1 MISLSDFYP
10 GIRLEAPGCPDAV
23 LEKVV
28 RDTVRDLC
36 GTYIW
41 TEDLYKISLVAD
53 YPEYDMELPPDS
65 SLMAIL
71 SARFDGVPVPVYTTI
86 DMDTKFSTGWR
97 DDTGPSIEAVV
108 SDTRDT
114 VRIYPIPSVDD
125 TDALLLSVALKP
137 SIIAT
142 TCGDILAD
150 WSETIEH
157 GALARLQAMN
167 NKPWTNKGD
176 VPFHRDLYVRGRG
189 EARDRV
195 LRGHS
200 DKSLMVEPR
209 EFGV

>member
-10 GIRLEAPGCPDAV
+10 GIRLEAPGCPVAV
-23 LEKVV
+23 LQKAV

-36 GTYIW
+36 GTHLW
-41 TEDLYKISLVAD
+41 TEDLYKISLVTG
-53 YPEYDMELPPDS
+53 YPEYDLELPPDA
-65 SLMAIL
+65 SLMSIL
-71 SARFDGVPVPVYTTI
+71 SARFDGVPVPVYTSN

-97 DDTGPSIEAVV
+97 DDTGPGISAVV

-114 VRIYPIPSVDD
+114 VRVYPIPSADD
-125 TDALLLSVALKP
+125 ADALLLSVSLKP
-137 SIIAT
+137 SITAT

-150 WSETIEH
+150 WNETVEH

-167 NKPWTNKGD
+167 NKSWTNKGD
-176 VPFHRDLYVRGRG
+176 VAFHSDEYRRGRA
-189 EARDRV
+189 EARDKV